1 MPFRYN
7 KILKFLAILLFSF
20 ELLAPACLPD
30 HELGETRQPSDQASL
45 NALSPSFDYLSHLIF
60 EEASSE
66 EREGKDDVFTDLF
79 VMDVF
84 NVLVKFEPA
93 EVTWQLPKEQ
103 FDTQPA
109 LYRLHRILLI

>member
-20 ELLAPACLPD
+20 ELLAPACLPQ
-30 HELGETRQPSDQASL
+30 ESGETHSPRNQASL
-45 NALSPSFDYLSHLIF
+45 NDLSHSFDYISHLLF

-84 NVLVKFEPA
+84 NALVKFESA

-103 FDTQPA
+103 FDSQPA

>member
-1 MPFRYN
+1 MPLRYN
-7 KILKFLAILLFSF
+7 KILKYLAILLFSF

-30 HELGETRQPSDQASL
+30 SESEQEFQLQDHARITAVSH
-45 NALSPSFDYLSHLIF
+45 SFDYIAQLLF

-66 EREGKDDVFTDLF
+66 EREGKYDALTDLF
-79 VMDVF
+79 GMDVF

-93 EVTWQLPKEQ
+93 EITWPLPKEH